1 MKSTDNLSINTIRV
15 LSAEAI
21 NKSNSGHPGITMGAA
36 PIAHTLFSRHYKMNP
51 GDLAWDNRDRFVLS
65 AGHGS
70 MLLYT
75 MMHLYGMGVSMDD
88 IKNFRQWESKTPG
101 HPEYDVTPGVET
113 STGPLGMGRCQCG
126 RYGNGRSS
134 FGCYFQQAR
143 LPYCRSLY
151 LCNDW

>member
-75 MMHLYGMGVSMDD
+75 DVYKRQGISGDSCRTDQYIECGVG
-88 IKNFRQWESKTPG
+88 Q
-101 HPEYDVTPGVET
+101 
-113 STGPLGMGRCQCG
+113 
-126 RYGNGRSS
+126 
-134 FGCYFQQAR
+134 
-143 LPYCRSLY
+143 
-151 LCNDW
+151 